1 MNITLMVE
9 SEDDMVG
16 GNNLASLNE
25 GAGVNFFSWDIE
37 HNY

>member
-16 GNNLASLNE
+16 GNNLASLKE
-25 GAGVNFFSWDIE
+25 GAGVNFFSWNIE